1 MEPEVRE
8 FLQRVSFSIGIAAA
22 WMFINSTA
30 GIWFD
35 LAFIHDHV
43 SVGNIIFYIWF
54 VASIV
59 IMIWMYMRLWR
70 RKV

>member
-1 MEPEVRE
+1 MEPEVKE
-8 FLQRVSFSIGIAAA
+8 FLQRVSFSVGIAAA
-22 WMFINSTA
+22 WMFINSTV

-54 VASIV
+54 ATSIF
-59 IMIWMYMRLWR
+59 IIIRLYMRLWR
-70 RKV
+70 KKL